1 MSGDN
6 SDDPFVAYQK
16 VAKSMSAKKGSA
28 SRTLSGD
35 DLMITGSR
43 QAMMVKIEP
52 SVLTRAKARGRGV
65 ATRASYQSARVV
77 HAAGNLA
84 ATLSNL
90 NLQLFPHDGTTLPS
104 GKTHEVIQVL
114 QVGLLRVCCYDF
126 DFFSFRLFDRL
137 MWFRVEHLPAIS
149 RWGAAVS

>member
-137 MWFRVEHLPAIS
+137 M
-149 RWGAAVS
+149 